1 MLGMLNYHLSKKL
14 KLIGKSKFNHLL
26 ITLTS
31 YSKSRSPL
39 RHGKS
44 SKEQELQ
51 ECGNPSNEKFLS
63 GKKILVAEDNLVLR
77 MVNVSSLSG
86 LGAIVEYATNGQEAL
101 QLVCNGLS
109 DKRNHGAS
117 NILPYDYILMDC
129 EVTSMISFPFTFFMA
144 FSSFKTNTV
153 VSAIFNHF
161 IFSFEL
167 KHMRFICLTDAYHGW
182 L

>member
-1 MLGMLNYHLSKKL
+1 
-14 KLIGKSKFNHLL
+14 
-26 ITLTS
+26 
-31 YSKSRSPL
+31 
-39 RHGKS
+39 
-44 SKEQELQ
+44 
-51 ECGNPSNEKFLS
+51 
-63 GKKILVAEDNLVLR
+63 
-77 MVNVSSLSG
+77 VNVSSLLG

-109 DKRNHGAS
+109 DKRKHGAS
-117 NILPYDYILMDC
+117 NIIPYDYILMDC

-144 FSSFKTNTV
+144 FPSFKTNTV

-167 KHMRFICLTDAYHGW
+167 KHMRFMCLTDAYHGW